1 MTSFRLP
8 ISATSPQIKIW
19 FVGVSFVLFQFFLQL
34 SSGVVIGSIMNEMQL
49 SALEA
54 GFLGSAFYYVYT
66 SLQIPVGL
74 LYDVKSTRFL
84 MICAT
89 LACSAGCLFFAHSH
103 SLFFL
108 ILSRLLIGG
117 GAAFAFIGLSHLI
130 RQYFPLTQFAFIIG
144 LSETLGFLVTMLGI
158 IGLGIVV
165 THWGWRNF
173 IDGAA
178 VTGLVISLMC
188 WKHIPARH
196 ASLKPKK
203 LLTQQLLIIIA
214 STKLW
219 VNGLFVGLSFT
230 VITVFGAMWAI
241 PFLQVKLSC
250 SLKQAS
256 IIDSMLFLGAAISC
270 PLFGYLASRF
280 SRRQPLMYFSC
291 LTTALLLMVVLFLP
305 IVNPVLMA
313 FLMFL
318 IGICC
323 GAYML
328 SYSIA
333 NELAPKDALSTCTG
347 FINTLAML
355 TAPLMQPLVGYLLE
369 LNNNHAAG
377 HIYHI
382 NDYQLGLSII
392 PIGLFIAS
400 ALVFLLPEKP
410 N

>member
-1 MTSFRLP
+1 MISFRIPL
-8 ISATSPQIKIW
+8 ITTSPQIKIW
-19 FVGVSFVLFQFFLQL
+19 VVGVTFVLFQFFLQL
-34 SSGVVIGSIMNEMQL
+34 SSGVVIGSIMKEMQL

-84 MICAT
+84 ITNAA
-89 LACSAGCLFFAHSH
+89 LVCSAGCFFFAHSN
-103 SLFFL
+103 SLTSL

-130 RQYFPLTQFAFIIG
+130 RQYFPITQFAFIIG

-158 IGLGIVV
+158 IGLGIAI

-178 VTGLVISLMC
+178 VTGLVIAFLC
-188 WKHIPARH
+188 WKNIPQSNT
-196 ASLKPKK
+196 SLEPKK
-203 LLTQQLLIIIA
+203 LLSKQLLIII
-214 STKLW
+214 SSPKLW

-241 PFLQVKLSC
+241 PFLQIKLGC
-250 SLKQAS
+250 GLKQAS

-270 PLFGYLASRF
+270 PLFGYLAGRF

-291 LTTALLLMVVLFLP
+291 FTTALLIMVVLFIP
-305 IVNPVLMA
+305 IVNSVLMA

-369 LNNNHAAG
+369 LNSNHAAG
-377 HIYHI
+377 HIYHM

-400 ALVFLLPEKP
+400 ALVFVLPEKQA
-410 N
+410 